1 MPSKRGQ
8 HSVTHL
14 IFEIWMRL
22 RTDARV
28 VLPFAIVAV
37 FLLALQV
44 HGQSSQPSNP
54 PDESTSNPPRTDQP
68 KPKPDP
74 PMPSIGFPLP
84 PPPPRPPCCTTF
96 DHRPDERSPQRHL
109 PFRYGEEYRQ
119 TLENYKNLLEKF
131 RQGVEVRRASGTI
144 DAEQYGESMKQYH
157 DGISGYRMGI
167 KESQNLSRPITG
179 ASSAQ
184 VNDASKMLKDFE
196 QGLKTYDIQLKDL
209 GSLSSSGINSNPN

>member
-1 MPSKRGQ
+1 M
-8 HSVTHL
+8 
-14 IFEIWMRL
+14 
-22 RTDARV
+22 
-28 VLPFAIVAV
+28 
-37 FLLALQV
+37 
-44 HGQSSQPSNP
+44 
-54 PDESTSNPPRTDQP
+54 
-68 KPKPDP
+68 
-74 PMPSIGFPLP
+74 
-84 PPPPRPPCCTTF
+84 
-96 DHRPDERSPQRHL
+96 
-109 PFRYGEEYRQ
+109 
-119 TLENYKNLLEKF
+119 ENYKNLLEKF